1 MKNENS
7 YRKSRKKSKKQ
18 YRMLGNTAVKENYL
32 DARKGLKKIMRRTL
46 R

>member
-7 YRKSRKKSKKQ
+7 YRKNRRKTKKQ
-18 YRMLGNTAVKENYL
+18 YRTLGNTAVKENYI
-32 DARKGLKKIMRRTL
+32 DARKGLKKIKRRTL